1 MPMLKTAVLT
11 LVAVGVAIA
20 QSSYDDERFHDWG
33 RVHELQPGRQIVV
46 RPFKGMGSKVFAT
59 YVSSDATGIVVRLK
73 NDQKLEISR
82 DRIRSVMRRKRM
94 RNAVLIGAATAFAVT
109 ALSTACVPD
118 LVQPLAALFF
128 GGSAAGFGAIGGSL
142 VRLVGRNVIVYRAA
156 KRRRGQSSNLEA
168 PDEGKGWAG
177 GEVRRLPRPFA

>member
-1 MPMLKTAVLT
+1 M
-11 LVAVGVAIA
+11 
-20 QSSYDDERFHDWG
+20 
-33 RVHELQPGRQIVV
+33 V

-94 RNAVLIGAATAFAVT
+94 RNAVLIGAGTAFAVA

-142 VRLVGRNVIVYRAA
+142 VRLVGRNVLVYRAA
-156 KRRRGQSSNLEA
+156 KGPRGQSSNLEV
-168 PDEGKGWAG
+168 PDAGKVWAG
-177 GEVRRLPRPFA
+177 GEVKWVARPFA